1 MARAPK
7 RCGTFDVEE
16 AIRLIISTAARA
28 GIPVELNSAV
38 ASLRTAFPQIAMSDT
53 ALRNELLNAG
63 DGAQIECTVRPKRR
77 FLRVNPRGARPSDY
91 SGSRHSMR

>member
-1 MARAPK
+1 MASVQG
-7 RCGTFDVEE
+7 RCGTFDVGE

-53 ALRNELLNAG
+53 ALRNELLNAA
-63 DGAQIECTVRPKRR
+63 DGAQIECTVRPKRQ
-77 FLRVNPRGARPSDY
+77 FSRVSPRGPRPSDY